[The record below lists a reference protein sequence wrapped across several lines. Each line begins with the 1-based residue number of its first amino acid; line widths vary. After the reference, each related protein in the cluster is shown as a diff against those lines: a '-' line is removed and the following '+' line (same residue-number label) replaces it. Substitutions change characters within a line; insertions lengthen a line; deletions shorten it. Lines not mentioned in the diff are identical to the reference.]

1 MAVYRRAGARLD
13 GMVDHDP
20 LAKSLRGTD
29 VFDRPRLRRIDFGT
43 VHRCEV
49 GSPVH
54 PAAAKTELRRYLVS
68 TGFHRCDSGHDD
80 LLDPSAAADRA
91 APGRDHPVF
100 FAFAEAFLTRLAGAF
115 LATFRTDLAGALFTA
130 AFFVALAG
138 VLFAAF
144 AGALAAVFFAALAG
158 AFLATFR
165 TDLAGA
171 LFTAAF
177 FVALA
182 GVGFTALAGALRTR
196 FEGRRLGFVSALSP
210 A

>member
-1 MAVYRRAGARLD
+1 MAVYRRSGARLD

-29 VFDRPRLRRIDFGT
+29 VFDRPRLRCIDFGT

-54 PAAAKTELRRYLVS
+54 PATAETELRCYLVS

-80 LLDPSAAADRA
+80 LLGPSAAADRA

-100 FAFAEAFLTRLAGAF
+100 FAFAEAFPTRLAGAF

-130 AFFVALAG
+130 AFFVAFAG

-144 AGALAAVFFAALAG
+144 AGALAAVVF
-158 AFLATFR
+158 
-165 TDLAGA
+165 A

-177 FVALA
+177 FVAFA
-182 GVGFTALAGALRTR
+182 GVLFAAFAGALAAVV
-196 FEGRRLGFVSALSP
+196 FALFP
-210 A
+210 AA